1 MQALRSFALPA
12 AAIFF
17 VGLAAPAALPAQ
29 ILDLTGT
36 WNLEL
41 EANLPGEVP
50 PPPELAAGSAT
61 LAPKG
66 GVPGP
71 DCFYSGTVVAS
82 QDGDD
87 WTGPAELTL
96 VSGEAG
102 CPAEMIGDLTGTLSE
117 VGGTIFIDG
126 FIDGGNPAG
135 NATFSGTISPNPGG
149 SGTMTVNQG
158 SFDGTGGIWAAVL
171 QQSALEIPEL
181 TPAGLAVLTL
191 LLLAAGAWLLGRQ
204 ASV

>member
-1 MQALRSFALPA
+1 MRAPPALTALIA
-12 AAIFF
+12 AAVA
-17 VGLAAPAALPAQ
+17 VGAPAALDAQ

-36 WNLEL
+36 WNLEV
-41 EANLPGEVP
+41 EAHLPQEDP
-50 PPPELAAGSAT
+50 PPPELAGASAKP
-61 LAPKG
+61 APKG
-66 GVPGP
+66 GVAAP
-71 DCFYSGTVVAS
+71 DCVYSGSVAAS
-82 QDGDD
+82 QTGSQ

-96 VSGEAG
+96 VSGEAE

-117 VGGTIFIDG
+117 EGETIFIDG
-126 FIDGGNPAG
+126 FIDGGNPGG

-149 SGTMTVNQG
+149 SGTMVVDEGTFAG
-158 SFDGTGGIWAAVL
+158 SSGDWSAVL
-171 QQSALEIPEL
+171 LQSVLEIPEL

>member
-1 MQALRSFALPA
+1 MQALRSFAVPA

-17 VGLAAPAALPAQ
+17 VCLAAPAALPAQ

-41 EANLPGEVP
+41 EANLPEEEP
-50 PPPELAAGSAT
+50 PPPELAAGSAAA
-61 LAPKG
+61 APKG

-71 DCFYSGTVVAS
+71 DCVYAGTVVAS
-82 QDGDD
+82 QDGAD

-126 FIDGGNPAG
+126 FIDGGDPAG
-135 NATFSGTISPNPGG
+135 NATFFGTISPNPGG
-149 SGTMTVNQG
+149 SGSMTVNQG
-158 SFDGTGGIWAAVL
+158 SFDGASGAWLAEL
-171 QQSALEIPEL
+171 LHSPEEIPEL

-191 LLLAAGAWLLGRQ
+191 LLLAGGAWLLGRQ
-204 ASV
+204 ASA

>member
-1 MQALRSFALPA
+1 MRAPRVLIALTA
-12 AAIFF
+12 AVA
-17 VGLAAPAALPAQ
+17 VGAPAALEAQ

-41 EANLPGEVP
+41 EANLPGEEP
-50 PPPELAAGSAT
+50 PPPELAAGSSE

-66 GVPGP
+66 GVAAP
-71 DCFYSGTVVAS
+71 DCVYSGTVVAS
-82 QDGDD
+82 QSGAD

-126 FIDGGNPAG
+126 FIDGGDPAG
-135 NATFSGTISPNPGG
+135 NATFFGTISPNPGG

-158 SFDGTGGIWAAVL
+158 SFDGAGGSWAAVL

-191 LLLAAGAWLLGRQ
+191 LLLAGGAWLLGRQ
-204 ASV
+204 ASA

>member
-1 MQALRSFALPA
+1 MRAPRVLIALIA
-12 AAIFF
+12 AA
-17 VGLAAPAALPAQ
+17 VAVAAPAVLDAQ

-36 WNLEL
+36 WSLEL
-41 EANLPGEVP
+41 EAIPNEGEIA
-50 PPPELAAGSAT
+50 PEAGPVLRPEGIAIQ
-61 LAPKG
+61 PC
-66 GVPGP
+66 V
-71 DCFYSGTVVAS
+71 YSGTVVAT
-82 QDGDD
+82 QDGNQ
-87 WTGPAELTL
+87 WTGPAELSL
-96 VSGEAG
+96 VSGPAE

-126 FIDGGNPAG
+126 FIDGGDPSG

-149 SGTMTVNQG
+149 SGTMIVNQG
-158 SFDGTGGIWAAVL
+158 SFLGTEGDWTAVL
-171 QQSALEIPEL
+171 LQSVLEIPEL

>member
-1 MQALRSFALPA
+1 MRVPRALIVPAVALLLA
-12 AAIFF
+12 A
-17 VGLAAPAALPAQ
+17 VAAPAALNAQ

-41 EANLPGEVP
+41 EANLPGEEP
-50 PPPELAAGSAT
+50 PPPELAAGSAA
-61 LAPKG
+61 LAPRG

-71 DCFYSGTVVAS
+71 DCVYSGTVVAS
-82 QDGDD
+82 QSGAD

-117 VGGTIFIDG
+117 DGGTIFITG
-126 FIDGGNPAG
+126 FIDGGDPGG

-158 SFDGTGGIWAAVL
+158 PFDGAAGSWAAVL

-181 TPAGLAVLTL
+181 TPAGLAALTL
-191 LLLAAGAWLLGRQ
+191 LLLAGGAWLLGRQ

>member
-1 MQALRSFALPA
+1 MRALRSFAIPA
-12 AAIFF
+12 AAILF
-17 VGLAAPAALPAQ
+17 VGLAVPVALQAQ

-41 EANLPGEVP
+41 EANLPGEEP

-61 LAPKG
+61 LAPRG

-71 DCFYSGTVVAS
+71 DCVYAGTVVAS
-82 QDGDD
+82 QSGAD

-117 VGGTIFIDG
+117 DGGTIFITG
-126 FIDGGNPAG
+126 FIDGGDPGG

-181 TPAGLAVLTL
+181 TPTGLAVLTL
-191 LLLAAGAWLLGRQ
+191 LLLAGGAWLLGRQ